1 MPENNRNNQL
11 FQPGA
16 GSDYAQRMRLE
27 RTKERAAQTPSMGV
41 LVAKCIFGIGF
52 MILFFLIN
60 PSGSTPRILF
70 ILIGLVIGLA
80 LILWGILGYRQQIRR
95 IEDAK
100 AELVSL
106 QPLETFGN
114 QELQELAEK
123 YDKS

>member
-1 MPENNRNNQL
+1 
-11 FQPGA
+11 
-16 GSDYAQRMRLE
+16 
-27 RTKERAAQTPSMGV
+27 
-41 LVAKCIFGIGF
+41 

-114 QELQELAEK
+114 QELQELAEGVAGAVVCLITFL
-123 YDKS
+123 SL